1 MSPTD
6 PILHDAMTKRDAAL
20 AEAARWSDF
29 VSMYMEIKGIADPV
43 PEKRET
49 GTIKERVQPPRGAA
63 LAETERAAFD
73 AIRASG
79 RPMHTQELLKALQEA
94 GVEVGGKDPASTL
107 SARLSRAPSLE
118 NVRPHGWR
126 IKSPPPSAASPPA
139 ATAFVFGPRPA
150 SAGPSVFDMGG
161 RDDGSD
167 LA

>member
-1 MSPTD
+1 MNPTD
-6 PILHDAMTKRDAAL
+6 PILHDAMMKRDAAL

-29 VSMYMEIKGIADPV
+29 VAMYMEIKGISNSTPV
-43 PEKRET
+43 HRET

-79 RPMHTQELLKALQEA
+79 RPMHTQELLTALKLA

-118 NVRPHGWR
+118 NIRPHGWR
-126 IKSPPPSAASPPA
+126 IKTAPSPAVPPPASP
-139 ATAFVFGPRPA
+139 AFVFGPRPA
-150 SAGPSVFDMGG
+150 APAPSVFDMGG